1 MQGLATL
8 LLLDLSNNKLESL
21 PAACMQG
28 LTSLQTLKL
37 SQNLLS
43 AIPPTCLRDIGGTI
57 QSLYLSNNLLTGL
70 GIFFQKSSC

>member
-1 MQGLATL
+1 
-8 LLLDLSNNKLESL
+8 
-21 PAACMQG
+21 MQG

-57 QSLYLSNNLLTGL
+57 QSMYLSENLLTGL